1 MESVIIDISLEILIL
16 TFAIAFLTWVLQNV
30 WRQRRE
36 GDINEHGPVR
46 GCRVFTMITVLSNV
60 IISIVYLDF
69 GLYEYW
75 NHRIITIKS
84 VFLFMTW
91 VLATLVAVLS
101 KNRTLSGNKRWP
113 LILVL
118 WWVFSLIVDSVSL
131 TIYTITHLK
140 SIDFPSPFPEPN
152 IVDFASFPFAILIC
166 FNAFPTS
173 CTRKHSDIVEPLL
186 QKENESSLGDDGA
199 FTTAGIWSQLTFQWL
214 NPIFKRGRVQ
224 KLELPHIPPIP
235 QAETAEN
242 ASLLLEESLRN
253 ASSLPKAIA
262 SAIWKPLFMNAALAG
277 TTLSL

>member
-118 WWVFSLIVDSVSL
+118 WWVFSFIVDSVSL

-199 FTTAGIWSQLTFQWL
+199 FTNAGIWSQLSFQWL

-224 KLELPHIPPIP
+224 KLELPHIPPIS
-235 QAETAEN
+235 QSETAEN
-242 ASLLLEESLRN
+242 ASSLLEESLRN

-262 SAIWKPLFMNAALAG
+262 CAIWKPLFMNAALAG